1 MVFNFFYL
9 MIQKYRVLLSKKI
22 EYYSNPWIF
31 VQKKSL
37 HVERLFIIDVN
48 LLIMVGLITN
58 QDSAI

>member
-1 MVFNFFYL
+1 